1 MITFKFEQEPTMK
14 PSRPRRSVLALAAL
28 LLGVLGTVSF
38 AGPRDS
44 LQLTNVRLDDT
55 SFPPVSTFTTVA
67 VAANYTVRYA
77 TIAGRFTVDPGGG
90 PLDVRSLVVYLG
102 APSGEAFTIHPFRTS
117 SATQS
122 TTITPAFVIKLPPAV
137 NSVGTWIF
145 GISAGSSGIHAQWDT
160 LTATLNDGPPVV
172 PTNPLAFPVPTQPL
186 AVLGNIGAPGV
197 RLVNQQLPASG
208 ALWYR
213 IDLPVPIATINT
225 GFFPLAGFL
234 DIDTE
239 GSGVSASLGFY
250 DFDGALLATDYFS
263 GSLGGGGQ
271 AQLSF
276 GTAPAR
282 PGVGNAG
289 SSYNNRNGTLEPG
302 VYYIAVARFT
312 AQYDS
317 GWSVRGPAAGG
328 GAMTLNVVTN
338 LSSSPICPADFNRS
352 GTLSVQD
359 IFDYLNAWFAGC

>member
-1 MITFKFEQEPTMK
+1 MN
-14 PSRPRRSVLALAAL
+14 PSRPRRSVVALAAL
-28 LLGVLGTVSF
+28 LVGVLTTVSL

-44 LQLTNVRLDDT
+44 LQLTNVRLDNPC
-55 SFPPVSTFTTVA
+55 FPPVLTYTTVT

-77 TIAGRFTVDPGGG
+77 TIAGRFTIDPGGG
-90 PLDVRSLVVYLG
+90 PVDLRTLAVGLI
-102 APSGEAFTIHPFRTS
+102 APSGEGFTIHPFRTS

-122 TTITPAFVIKLPPAV
+122 TTIAPTFVFKLPPAV
-137 NSVGTWIF
+137 NSVGTWTFDI
-145 GISAGSSGIHAQWDT
+145 ASSGCVGIHAQWDT
-160 LTATLNDGPPVV
+160 LTATLIDGPPVV
-172 PTNPLAFPVPTQPL
+172 PTNPLAFPAPTQPL

-197 RLVNQQLPASG
+197 HLVNQALPASG

-213 IDLPVPIATINT
+213 IDLPVPVATINT

-239 GSGVSASLGFY
+239 GSSVSASLGFY
-250 DFDGALLATDYFS
+250 DYDGALLATDYFS

-289 SSYNNRNGTLEPG
+289 SNYNNRNGTLEPG

-317 GWSVRGPAAGG
+317 GWSVRAPGTGG

-338 LSSSPICPADFNRS
+338 LAASPICPADFNHS

-359 IFDYLNAWFAGC
+359 IFDFLSAWFAGC